1 MNVWEILFGL
11 IAAFTCTVGF
21 GICFGIRKGELY
33 LSGIAGVL
41 TRAVIVSCEALGM
54 ERFVY
59 TLIAAAIGTLYA
71 EIVARHRTEPI
82 AKYVYPAVV
91 LLIPGDILYKMVLAM
106 IQLDHAAASAN
117 LTLLLMSLFGI
128 ALGCMLTPILFRPF
142 RKK

>member
-1 MNVWEILFGL
+1 MDVVSYILSL
-11 IAAFTCTVGF
+11 LVAFTCTVGF
-21 GICFGIRKGELY
+21 GICFGIRKEELY
-33 LSGIAGVL
+33 LAGIAGVI
-41 TRAVIVSCEALGM
+41 TRFVIVTCESLGM
-54 ERFVY
+54 ERFAY

-91 LLIPGDILYKMVLAM
+91 LLIPGDILYKMILAM
-106 IQLDHAAASAN
+106 ITLDHAAVSAN

-128 ALGCMLTPILFRPF
+128 ALGCMLTPVLFRPF

>member
-1 MNVWEILFGL
+1 MNVLDIVIGL
-11 IAAFTCTVGF
+11 AVAFTCTVGF
-21 GICFGIRKGELY
+21 GICFGIRKEELY
-33 LSGIAGVL
+33 LAGIAGVI
-41 TRAVIVSCEALGM
+41 TRAVIISCEAMGM
-54 ERFVY
+54 ERFTY

-71 EIVARHRTEPI
+71 EIVARHLTEPI

-91 LLIPGDILYKMVLAM
+91 LLIPGDILYKMILAM
-106 IQLDHAAASAN
+106 ITLDHAAVSSN